1 MVRQRTR
8 TILAAK
14 SNFLLPVMAL
24 LACGTAMAQLPTY
37 NVGRTPTEAE
47 MHPSDTVVGSDG
59 KELPPGSGTAQEGA
73 PIYTAKCAVC
83 HGKNGEGIYPWPRLV
98 GGIGTLN
105 TPTPVQTVG
114 SYTPYA
120 TTIWDYIQRAM
131 PPFPLEKNLTPD
143 NIYALT
149 AFLLYRNGLIKETD
163 VMNKNS
169 LVEVQM
175 PNRHGFYPDPPQSTP
190 DKDRSWLPY
199 WNQAKPVAK

>member
-1 MVRQRTR
+1 
-8 TILAAK
+8 
-14 SNFLLPVMAL
+14 
-24 LACGTAMAQLPTY
+24 MAQLPTY

-47 MHPSDTVVGSDG
+47 MHPSDSVVGSDG
-59 KELPPGSGTAQEGA
+59 KELPPGGGTPQEGA
-73 PIYTAKCAVC
+73 PLYAAKCAVC

-131 PPFPLEKNLTPD
+131 PPFPLEKNLSPD

-149 AFLLYRNGLIKETD
+149 AFLLYKNGLIKETD
-163 VMNKNS
+163 AMNKNS

-190 DKDRSWLPY
+190 DKDRSWQPY
-199 WNQAKPVAK
+199 WNQAPAAKPAAK